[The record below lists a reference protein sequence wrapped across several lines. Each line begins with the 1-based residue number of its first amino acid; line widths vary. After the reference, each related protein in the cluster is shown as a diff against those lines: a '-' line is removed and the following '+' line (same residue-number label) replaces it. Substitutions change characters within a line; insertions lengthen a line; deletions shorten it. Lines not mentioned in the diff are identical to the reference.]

1 MHQTDIKNPIEVT
14 SPGLDNNKLG
24 IWTLLGSEAVFFS
37 ALIVTY
43 IINRGRSVTGPYPQQ
58 VLDVPLTALN
68 TFILIC
74 SSLTMVTAL
83 ASIQRGETR
92 KMVNWLIATMG
103 LGLAFLSG
111 QAIEFTMLNQ
121 HGLSLSSNLFGASF
135 FTLTGFHGA
144 HVLAGV
150 IWIGFVVTRAYRGG
164 VTPENP
170 IAVELVGLYWHFVDL
185 VWILIFT
192 IVYLI

>member
-1 MHQTDIKNPIEVT
+1 MQQTDTKNPIEVT
-14 SPGLDNNKLG
+14 SSGLDNNKLG

-43 IINRGRSVTGPYPQQ
+43 IVNRGRSVTGPYPQQ
-58 VLDVPLTALN
+58 VLDIPLTALN

-83 ASIQRGETR
+83 ASIQRGEMR
-92 KMVNWLIATMG
+92 KMRNWLVATMV
-103 LGLAFLSG
+103 LGLTFLTG
-111 QAIEFTMLNQ
+111 QGIEFTLLSQ

-150 IWIGFVVTRAYRGG
+150 IWIGFVVTRAWRGG
-164 VTPENP
+164 VTTENP